1 MSGGNNTTWI
11 AQRHGQDWRDDDV
24 LAAINWLKKILPSAE
39 IETRIAKV
47 EKRFQAAKQEWAQG
61 HRVSLYD
68 PKDKISWYIH
78 QAQRYADPS
87 LRADFFLPE
96 GYRIAPLFK
105 RLGQLMPHLLAIKG
119 ADECAM
125 RLLSKNR
132 AQPDDGIYELLVAGA
147 YQCRGWS
154 SVEFVPEAPGH
165 GKRNDLRVEDGS
177 THWAVE
183 CKRTGRSG
191 YGHDE
196 RIAGER
202 IASHAHKLSQ
212 QSGRSLVVLCQFTEE
227 LHKLGDGYLTE
238 KIEHFLQQPDPHEW
252 QDDGG
257 RGVVFDTEWT
267 DLHAVL
273 MHDDIYFGS
282 SRMVE
287 LLLGQYDPI
296 MDFSMD
302 GSWTPAEE
310 RPLHATWV
318 EQASLV
324 VWRSTAK
331 EAARRKARHFRSVVG
346 RASQQ
351 LPGDIPGAVHV
362 GYETMGGNS
371 VDGLRHSHN
380 FQEMQNFDVG
390 KTGLRMVYGNY
401 FMPEL
406 VTARN
411 ESCAVS
417 ETLAWYPVGADTE
430 DHSLPD
436 HMLFSDEDGLPGT
449 HL

>member
-1 MSGGNNTTWI
+1 MTENNHTTWI
-11 AQRHGQDWRDDDV
+11 AQRRGQDWQDDSV
-24 LAAINWLKKILPSAE
+24 LEAANWLKEVFSSREMDA
-39 IETRIAKV
+39 RISEV
-47 EKRFQAAKQEWAQG
+47 EKYFQAAKQQWAQG
-61 HRVSLYD
+61 NRVPLFD
-68 PKDKISWYIH
+68 PQDKIAWYIH
-78 QAQRYADPS
+78 QAERYADPS
-87 LRADFFLPE
+87 LRPDFFLPE
-96 GYRIAPLFK
+96 GYRIAPLFR
-105 RLGQLMPHLLAIKG
+105 RLGQLMPHLHGIKG

-125 RLLSKNR
+125 RLLSKNK

-147 YQCRGWS
+147 YKCRGWNK
-154 SVEFVPEAPGH
+154 VEFVPEAPGL
-165 GKRNDLRVEDGS
+165 GKRNDLRIEDGS
-177 THWAVE
+177 TKWAVE

-191 YGHDE
+191 YGHEE
-196 RIAGER
+196 RLAGEQM
-202 IASHAHKLSQ
+202 ASQVHKISQ
-212 QSGRSLVVLCQFTEE
+212 LTGRSMVVLCQFTEE
-227 LHKLGDGYLTE
+227 LCKLDDGYLTE
-238 KIEHFLQQPDPHEW
+238 KIEHFLGQSDPHEW

-257 RGVVFDTEWT
+257 RGVVFDTEWA
-267 DLHAVL
+267 DLHAV
-273 MHDDIYFGS
+273 MRHDDIYFGS

-296 MDFSMD
+296 MDFSME
-302 GSWTPAEE
+302 GSWTPAEG

-324 VWRSTAK
+324 VWRSISD
-331 EAARRKARHFRSVVG
+331 EAARRKARHFRSVVS

-362 GYETMGGNS
+362 GYETIGGNS
-371 VDGLRHSHN
+371 VDGLRHYLNS
-380 FQEMQNFDVG
+380 QEMQRFDAG

-406 VTARN
+406 VTSRN
-411 ESCAVS
+411 ESCAVT
-417 ETLAWYPVGADTE
+417 ETLAWYPVGADLE